1 MTISGAGIPGG
12 TTISAINYGT
22 NTITLSQNAFAAGSA
37 LTLTAGSQARFTVGG
52 TAPGVTN
59 GQLTTPSVVILQSSS
74 GNADFAS
81 YAGGT
86 TGSLQ
91 FNTSTRITS
100 LATDPT
106 NTALADISSAASI
119 GTASV
124 ADAFNVRSLR
134 TDSNINGTD
143 AGDVLQIAN
152 GGLILNGTATPPVI
166 GGVTPF
172 TLRFGTAANALT
184 EAFVFVRGGQAGNSV
199 ITAGIQAAD
208 FTKFGAGSLL
218 INGTGNQMAPAANSA
233 LRNLV
238 VNDGTLAFAGSSSL
252 PSTSLAGLPAG
263 SRPSTSSSMTPARST
278 STGRR

>member
-1 MTISGAGIPGG
+1 M
-12 TTISAINYGT
+12 
-22 NTITLSQNAFAAGSA
+22 
-37 LTLTAGSQARFTVGG
+37 
-52 TAPGVTN
+52 
-59 GQLTTPSVVILQSSS
+59 VILQSSS

-218 INGTGNQMAPAANSA
+218 INGTGNQMAPRPTPRCA
-233 LRNLV
+233 
-238 VNDGTLAFAGSSSL
+238 TSSSTTARSRSPAPPACPRPPSPAFL
-252 PSTSLAGLPAG
+252 PE
-263 SRPSTSSSMTPARST
+263 SRPSTSSS
-278 STGRR
+278 